1 MKRYFI
7 THLINEK
14 FIKAY
19 GLATAGCNFSYNLI
33 SGNNFDVV
41 YSILPTNVGV
51 KLDDMCYNDKRYKLV
66 YFTTLRTKGK
76 LFRFLSSLI
85 EQFVVFCKVPL
96 NSSIWTYNVTD
107 LNLFLIWLLK
117 VIKPSVRINVIE
129 LDYTPVESRFS
140 IAYLCLKAINNADG
154 NIRLA
159 HSDRFTCTNAKII
172 PGVVP
177 ATAGD
182 EPVIKELNQKF
193 ILSGVLTENIAQTS
207 MVLEAFSRMPQC
219 ELHITGFDYDTAL
232 IESYTSKYSNIIFH
246 GHTSFS
252 KYLDIMHSCTYQLST
267 RNKKYPENQ
276 CNFPSKII
284 ETLLHNRIII
294 STISYPQL
302 DGINYFEVRSE
313 VDVFCQDILSII
325 ERPAKDLLEYANQGE
340 KTKSFFGVNVWN
352 DAMSQ
357 IESCKK

>member
-1 MKRYFI
+1 MKRIFV
-7 THLINEK
+7 THLISEK
-14 FIKAY
+14 FIKKY

-33 SGNNFDVV
+33 SGNKFDVV

-51 KLDDMCYNDKRYKLV
+51 KLDDSCFNDKRYKLV
-66 YFTTLRTKGK
+66 YFTPLRTKGK

-85 EQFVVFCKVPL
+85 EQFVIFLKVPQ

-107 LNLFLIWLLK
+107 LNLLLIWLLK
-117 VIKPSVRINVIE
+117 VIKPSVRVNVIE
-129 LDYTPVESRFS
+129 LDYTPVESRFC
-140 IAYLCLKAINNADG
+140 IPYLCLKTINKVDG
-154 NIRLA
+154 NIRL
-159 HSDRFTCTNAKII
+159 SNSERFTCTNAII
-172 PGVVP
+172 LPGVVP

-182 EPVIKELNQKF
+182 EPVVKELNHKF

-219 ELHITGFDYDTAL
+219 ELHVTGFHHDAAL
-232 IESYTSKYSNIIFH
+232 IAYYTSKYSNIIFH

-284 ETLLHNRIII
+284 EALLHNRIVI
-294 STISYPQL
+294 STINYPQL
-302 DGINYFEVRSE
+302 GGINYFEVSSD
-313 VDVFCQDILSII
+313 VDVFCQDVLSII
-325 ERPAKDLLEYANQGE
+325 DRPASVLFEYANQGE
-340 KTKSFFGVNVWN
+340 KTRSLFGVNIWN

-357 IESCKK
+357 IESYKK